1 MQHILTFLVRRKKYA
16 CHRYDFFQRVNSN
29 SLKPNLWAKIKSNIS
44 YLDIPTN
51 IIQVKSEYFLT
62 FPLNNTETQF
72 KNFKWITKNEFK
84 RIEYMKY
91 TTVQNN

>member
-1 MQHILTFLVRRKKYA
+1 MHVIVMI
-16 CHRYDFFQRVNSN
+16 FFQRVNSN

-44 YLDIPTN
+44 YLDVSKN

-62 FPLNNTETQF
+62 FPLNNTETQI
-72 KNFKWITKNEFK
+72 KNLKWITKNEFK